1 MIRRL
6 GALSLVLV
14 ILILAGPAAQPAAAH
29 GERTQEAFL
38 RSSTV
43 LLYDVEY
50 STVDLAVGQ
59 PLTVTGSVRIMR
71 SWPDRVVG
79 PPETGFLSLA
89 MPGPVFAIKD
99 RRLNGVFVPQSVH
112 IERGATYRFEVTA
125 VAREEGRWHVHPSLA
140 VEGTG
145 TLVGAGEWITVR
157 PGTFTNTVALADGS
171 TVDLTNHGMIRVVL
185 WHVIGA
191 LVGLAWIAYWLRRPL
206 LARSALV
213 ARGEGR
219 RLIRPGDR
227 RTGLIFGVVAL
238 AVLGGGVL
246 VTNATI
252 DGSLLPLQVARAE
265 VAPLPPL
272 AATVDATVTSAEWRA
287 NADELVLMMSVRN
300 TGGMPVRLS
309 QIQIAELTLR
319 DLGTDAVAPG
329 ATSPFALRIPGP
341 VLREHN
347 LLPLQEPQVRLT
359 ALLFFTDDAGGRQ
372 LTEIDELTSPVL
384 PR

>member
-1 MIRRL
+1 MIGRI

-14 ILILAGPAAQPAAAH
+14 LLTLTTAGPAAAH

-50 STVDLAVGQ
+50 STVDLAVGE
-59 PLTVTGSVRIMR
+59 PLTVTGYLRIMG

-99 RRLNGVFVPQSVH
+99 RRLNGTFVPQSVH
-112 IERGATYRFEVTA
+112 IERSSTYRFEVTA
-125 VAREEGRWHVHPSLA
+125 IAREEGRWHVHPSFA

-157 PGTFTNTVALADGS
+157 AGTFTNTVPLADGS
-171 TVDLTNHGMIRVVL
+171 SVDLTNHGMARVVG
-185 WHVIGA
+185 WHVIAA
-191 LVGLAWIAYWLRRPL
+191 LVGIGWIVYWLRRPL

-219 RLIRPGDR
+219 RLIRRGDQR
-227 RTGLIFGVVAL
+227 AGLIFAMVVL
-238 AVLGGGVL
+238 AVIGGGVL

-252 DGSLLPLQVARAE
+252 DGPLLPLQVARAE
-265 VAPLPPL
+265 VAPLPSPE
-272 AATVDATVTSAEWRA
+272 ATVESTVTSAEWRA

-300 TGGMPVRLS
+300 TGAMPVRLS
-309 QIQIAELTLR
+309 QIQVAELAVR
-319 DLGTDAVAPG
+319 DLGLPVVGPG
-329 ATSPFALRIPGP
+329 ATAPLTVRLAGP

-347 LLPLQEPQVRLT
+347 LLPLREPQVRLT

-372 LTEIDELTSPVL
+372 LSEIDELTSPVL